1 MRKRAKL
8 TIKLNRENDFH
19 VNQKRIYR
27 LMQTLGLKSVCHRKR
42 KNHRKST
49 PQLTAENVL
58 NREFTA
64 ANFGQKWLTNLMEMK
79 YGCSSEVYLSAIPD
93 LGDKS
98 IVSFVIGHSNNH
110 ALVFET
116 FGLAHEQP
124 PQCKTNLL
132 Q

>member
-1 MRKRAKL
+1 M
-8 TIKLNRENDFH
+8 LNKEFIT
-19 VNQKRIYR
+19 K
-27 LMQTLGLKSVCHRKR
+27 TSK
-42 KNHRKST
+42 KNIL
-49 PQLTAENVL
+49 P
-58 NREFTA
+58 
-64 ANFGQKWLTNLMEMK
+64 MEMK
-79 YGCSSEVYLSAIPD
+79 YGVSSKAYLRAI
-93 LGDKS
+93 LNLVDKS